1 MNNGHV
7 REVAGK
13 LAKSKRFRKVLLLLS
28 LLMFVLGLLI
38 VPVEAGQEHARI
50 MNVSDGLW
58 FAITTVTGV
67 GYGDMYPVTLLGR
80 IIGVVLEVGG
90 VLLFGSL
97 VAFVSVEMLRYQE
110 DFNMRRL
117 LERQDEL
124 HMKLDELKKHLDY
137 LVRK

>member
-1 MNNGHV
+1 MTQHV
-7 REVAGK
+7 RDVAGK
-13 LAKSKRFRKVLLLLS
+13 LARSKRFRKLLILLLV
-28 LLMFVLGLLI
+28 LMFVLGLVI
-38 VPVEAGQEHARI
+38 VPVESGVMGARI
-50 MNVSDGLW
+50 MDYEDGLW

-80 IIGVVLEVGG
+80 LMAVILEVGG
-90 VLLFGSL
+90 VVLFGSL
-97 VAFVSVEMLRYQE
+97 IAFVSVEILRYQE
-110 DFNMRRL
+110 DFNMRRI

>member
-1 MNNGHV
+1 MVCDHN
-7 REVAGK
+7 
-13 LAKSKRFRKVLLLLS
+13 
-28 LLMFVLGLLI
+28 
-38 VPVEAGQEHARI
+38 
-50 MNVSDGLW
+50 
-58 FAITTVTGV
+58 VTGV

-80 IIGVVLEVGG
+80 LMAVLLEVGG

-97 VAFVSVEMLRYQE
+97 IAFVSVEILRYQE

-124 HMKLDELKKHLDY
+124 NMKLDELKKHLDY

>member
-1 MNNGHV
+1 MSQHV

-13 LAKSKRFRKVLLLLS
+13 LARSIRFRKLLLL
-28 LLMFVLGLLI
+28 LLVLMFVLGLVI
-38 VPVEAGQEHARI
+38 VPVESGVLSAKILDYE
-50 MNVSDGLW
+50 DGLW

-80 IIGVVLEVGG
+80 LIAVILEVGG
-90 VLLFGSL
+90 VVLFGSL
-97 VAFVSVEMLRYQE
+97 VAFVSVEILRYQE

>member
-1 MNNGHV
+1 MSQHV
-7 REVAGK
+7 RDVASK
-13 LAKSKRFRKVLLLLS
+13 LARSRRFRKLLLL
-28 LLMFVLGLLI
+28 LIVLMFVLGLVI
-38 VPVEAGQEHARI
+38 VPVESGAANARI
-50 MNVSDGLW
+50 MDYEDGLW

-80 IIGVVLEVGG
+80 LMAVLLEVGG

-97 VAFVSVEMLRYQE
+97 IAFVSVEILRYQE

>member
-1 MNNGHV
+1 MSNGKV

-13 LAKSKRFRKVLLLLS
+13 LARSKRFRKLLLL
-28 LLMFVLGLLI
+28 LVVLMFVLGLVI
-38 VPVEAGQEHARI
+38 VPVESGVANARI
-50 MNVSDGLW
+50 LDYEDGLW

-80 IIGVVLEVGG
+80 LIAIVLEVGG
-90 VLLFGSL
+90 VVLFGSL
-97 VAFVSVEMLRYQE
+97 VAFVSVEILRYQE

>member
-1 MNNGHV
+1 MKNGHV

-13 LAKSKRFRKVLLLLS
+13 LVRSNRFRKLLGLLLV
-28 LLMFVLGLLI
+28 LMVVLGLVI
-38 VPVEAGQEHARI
+38 VPVEAGQTGARI
-50 MNVSDGLW
+50 LDYEDGLW

-67 GYGDMYPVTLLGR
+67 GYGDMYPVTTLGR
-80 IIGVVLEVGG
+80 MMAVILEVGG

-97 VAFVSVEMLRYQE
+97 VAFVSVEILRYQE

-117 LERQDEL
+117 LERQDAL
-124 HMKLDELKKHLDY
+124 NIKLDELKKHLDY